1 MPIHACS
8 MLQAAAED
16 AGEQVYAILE
26 GAAAALPAGLPGPFP
41 QFMGEC
47 CRGTRPQLQLQRL
60 LRPATASHC
69 QPRKQLPTPPFAH
82 LCPPRLLLPACP
94 SRRPHPA
101 DRFVPA
107 FVAGFTQSVLD
118 AVFGVG
124 PPLDQDPLLGP
135 APVGR
140 RFLLL
145 HDDPPSMSDGEQ
157 RWRAGAAGG
166 CSWAGLAGAGLRR
179 ALLQGLQAGAAPQ
192 TALVGDVVCCVGQE
206 CQGYRVT
213 VSTAQ
218 HSTASPGACGS

>member
-1 MPIHACS
+1 
-8 MLQAAAED
+8 
-16 AGEQVYAILE
+16 V
-26 GAAAALPAGLPGPFP
+26 
-41 QFMGEC
+41 
-47 CRGTRPQLQLQRL
+47 
-60 LRPATASHC
+60 
-69 QPRKQLPTPPFAH
+69 
-82 LCPPRLLLPACP
+82 P
-94 SRRPHPA
+94 S
-101 DRFVPA
+101 

-124 PPLDQDPLLGP
+124 PPLDQDPLPGP

-179 ALLQGLQAGAAPQ
+179 ALLQGLQAGAASQ
-192 TALVGDVVCCVGQE
+192 TVFVGDVVRCVGQE

-218 HSTASPGACGS
+218 HSTAQRSTVQHSTAQLVLVPEAAHASVARQRAHHVPDTVSRPEASLHVVPPSLQGASPGETRTTPIPAAEAEQIARCVDGC